1 MASSSSATPSD
12 ASNQLP
18 SADHNDLHATINF
31 YESGKVAATLRP
43 ESPDSSAPPRLLV
56 ISFSET
62 ATTDLSKLSSLT
74 HASATLFFGEKGQ
87 LQVVHFASDGVA
99 CNLRAALQG
108 EGGKVPLDLSATF
121 DPKADAAYVWL
132 CKAKVHK
139 SEPISLAPVPM
150 VVDLDADG
158 HIIGLEIIGANTVLP
173 IRKGTIAPSGPSY
186 QVGILTVSDRC
197 SRGEAEDLSG
207 PAIRQFLESEK
218 AGKLLVSGFE
228 TACVPDERDAI
239 ARTLKHWSDNLKIPL
254 ILTTGGTGFA
264 PRDVTPEAT
273 KDVLE
278 KEAPGIVVAM
288 ISASLQVTPHAM
300 LSRPAAGIRNKS
312 LIINLP
318 GSVKAVKE
326 NIAAIIVALP
336 HAIGL
341 IVDAAG
347 SSTVSAHQEVA
358 K

>member
-1 MASSSSATPSD
+1 MASSSSPST
-12 ASNQLP
+12 ST
-18 SADHNDLHATINF
+18 SANRSEAAENNDIKALVNI
-31 YESGKVAATLRP
+31 SGNGNVTVTVAP
-43 ESPDSSAPPRLLV
+43 NSSDSSTPPRRLAV
-56 ISFSET
+56 SFSDT
-62 ATTDLSKLSSLT
+62 PITDLSSLT
-74 HASATLFFGEKGQ
+74 SLHLAPTTLFLDSKQ
-87 LQVVHFASDGVA
+87 KLQVIRFASDAIA
-99 CNLRAALQG
+99 CHLLNSSDNDGQ
-108 EGGKVPLDLSATF
+108 KMPLDLTMTY
-121 DPKADAAYVWL
+121 DPQADASYLRL
-132 CKAKVHK
+132 CKAKVAK
-139 SEPISLAPVPM
+139 TEQIESAPVPM
-150 VVDLDADG
+150 VVDFDAEG
-158 HIIGLEIIGANTVLP
+158 HLIGLEILSAKALLP
-173 IRKGTIAPSGPSY
+173 IRRVHTGPSY
-186 QVGILTVSDRC
+186 RVGILTISDRC
-197 SRGEAEDLSG
+197 SRGEADDLSG
-207 PAIRQFLESEK
+207 PAIQEFLESEK
-218 AGKLLVSGFE
+218 AGKLSVSGFE
-228 TACVPDERDAI
+228 MACVPDERDVI
-239 ARTLKHWSDNLKIPL
+239 AATLKDWCDNKKIPL

-278 KEAPGIVVAM
+278 KEAPGIVIAM

-347 SSTVSAHQEVA
+347 SSTVSSHQNVA